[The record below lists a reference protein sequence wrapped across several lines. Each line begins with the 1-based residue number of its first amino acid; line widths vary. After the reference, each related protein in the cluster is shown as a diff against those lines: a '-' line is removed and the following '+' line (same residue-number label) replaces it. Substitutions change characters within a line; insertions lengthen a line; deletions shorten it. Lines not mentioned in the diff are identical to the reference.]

1 MSWNE
6 KWIKGEDYPAI
17 KDYKEED
24 VENIT
29 GLITLDDITYKLS
42 IKSLGLIHFTLT
54 KIE

>member
-6 KWIKGEDYPAI
+6 KCIKGEDYPTI

-29 GLITLDDITYKLS
+29 GLITLDNIMYKLS